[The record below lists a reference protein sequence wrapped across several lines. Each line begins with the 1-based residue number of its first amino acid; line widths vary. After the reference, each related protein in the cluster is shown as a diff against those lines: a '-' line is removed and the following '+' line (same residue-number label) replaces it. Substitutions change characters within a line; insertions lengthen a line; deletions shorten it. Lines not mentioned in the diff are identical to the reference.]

1 MFKFVTK
8 NVTELSL
15 ASLVQK
21 RVNTLS
27 LYSKGLSR
35 NASNVALYSDLYR
48 PRGRVGIIPHP
59 YCLACCATLAQDESN

>member
-8 NVTELSL
+8 DVAELSL

-35 NASNVALYSDLYR
+35 NASNVALYIDVYR
-48 PRGRVGIIPHP
+48 PRGGVGIFPHP
-59 YCLACCATLAQDESN
+59 YLF